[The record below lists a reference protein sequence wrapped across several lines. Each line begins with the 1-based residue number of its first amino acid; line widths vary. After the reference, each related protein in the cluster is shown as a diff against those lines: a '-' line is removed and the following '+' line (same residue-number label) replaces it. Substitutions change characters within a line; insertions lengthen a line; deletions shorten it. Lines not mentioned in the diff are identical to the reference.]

1 MINTDMRWY
10 DYSTLG
16 TNDEYGQ
23 ATIDNKVVGQI
34 KIAINLNSQSIQD
47 NIMYREAQYIG
58 FTYDKDVNDKY
69 IIHFG
74 DEKLKVLYVSH
85 FGRLTQVFMKAI

>member
-1 MINTDMRWY
+1 MINTDMRLY

-16 TNDEYGQ
+16 SKNEYGQ
-23 ATIDNKVVGQI
+23 TINDNKVVGQI
-34 KIAINLNSQSIQD
+34 KIAINLNTQSIQD

-58 FTYDKDVNDKY
+58 FTFDKDVNDKY

-74 DEKLKVLYVSH
+74 DEKLKVLYVNP
-85 FGRLTQVFMKAI
+85 FGRLKQVFMKAI